1 MIIAITKK
9 KRITPVLRPHIIELR
24 RIPKRLIRQLR
35 HADRMGSRAGAS
47 GLEGFFCSAV
57 HVVLVV
63 GGVEVLA
70 VPA

>member
-1 MIIAITKK
+1 MVIPITKK
-9 KRITPVLRPHIIELR
+9 ERITPVLRPHIIELR
-24 RIPKRLIRQLR
+24 CIPKRLIRQLR

-47 GLEGFFCSAV
+47 GLEGFFRSAV

-63 GGVEVLA
+63 GGVEILA